1 MGVAVN
7 GAVKKIDQ
15 FPDEFTK
22 GICDILAQTG
32 DPGLSGSEIDG
43 LLQMVRV
50 SSREPGANKRDSLF
64 ITLHNVQVRQQAG
77 NVVSAF
83 IAKAM
88 SPSRYV
94 RDSKRFDELRG
105 QLNEFLV
112 FWGQTINERGQLVGS
127 QKATTISEAAALAGR
142 LQTELRRRGTHS
154 ELFRYCDEELLN
166 KSLFHAITE
175 AAKSIPNRV
184 RTMTGLAGDGAAL
197 YDGVFG
203 TNQVAPF
210 LLINPHKTDS
220 EISEHRGF
228 KNLLLGIHGHYRN
241 PRAHSSRI
249 DSEENPAD
257 FYDAFGLFS
266 YVHRRLDAS
275 DRR

>member
-1 MGVAVN
+1 MGVPVN

-15 FPDEFTK
+15 FSDEFTK

-32 DPGLSGSEIDG
+32 DPGLTGSEIDG

-50 SSREPGANKRDSLF
+50 TTREPGANKRDSLF
-64 ITLHNVQVRQQAG
+64 LTLHNVQARQQAG

-88 SPSRYV
+88 NPSRYV
-94 RDSKRFDELRG
+94 RESKRFDELRG

-112 FWGQTINERGQLVGS
+112 FWGRTINERGQLVGS
-127 QKATTISEAAALAGR
+127 QKATTISEAAALKGR
-142 LQTELRRRGTHS
+142 LQTELRRRGTHG

-166 KSLFHAITE
+166 KSLFHANTE
-175 AAKSIPNRV
+175 AAKSIPNRI
-184 RTMTGLAGDGAAL
+184 REMTGLAGDGAAL

-210 LLINPHKTDS
+210 LLINPHLTDS

-249 DSEENPAD
+249 HGEESLAD

-266 YVHRRLDAS
+266 YVHRRLDIS
-275 DRR
+275 GRR